1 MENRMEVPRKTK
13 SYPMIHQSHS
23 WGDKT
28 IIQKDTCSPMFIAAL
43 FVIVKSWKRPNR
55 PLIEEWIRKM
65 YTHRQLGIGILLSHK
80 KEQSNAFCSS
90 MDRPRDY
97 RSKWSERKTNTV

>member
-1 MENRMEVPRKTK
+1 MEVPQKTK
-13 SYPMIHQSHS
+13 SYPMIHPSHS

-43 FVIVKSWKRPNR
+43 FVIVKTWKRPKC

-65 YTHRQLGIGILLSHK
+65 HTHRQLGIGIGILLSHK

-90 MDRPRDY
+90 MDRPRDC